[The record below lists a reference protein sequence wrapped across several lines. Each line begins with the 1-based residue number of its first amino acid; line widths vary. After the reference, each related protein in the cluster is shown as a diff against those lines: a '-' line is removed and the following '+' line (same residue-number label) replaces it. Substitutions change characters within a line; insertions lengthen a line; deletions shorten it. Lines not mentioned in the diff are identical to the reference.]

1 MNLLLVDAVDFPFGG
16 AHSVH
21 ISLLMKGLS
30 ENKANASLI
39 IPYGR
44 KREAASANNRKFGHF
59 DGIPYCFVRYSKTI
73 KKGFRFLD
81 IFIGAIHTAALIY
94 RRKKKNK
101 VDAVIL
107 GGIVDILRDSP
118 IIIACAI
125 FRVPIYFW
133 FVEKAS
139 LSEDYRGIAG
149 YFNQKSQQFSE
160 RYLPKIAAGVIVI
173 STNLKKHYL
182 KHLPESKILIN
193 PILVSEVTHDSIKKG
208 SLAVVKQKL
217 QATLTGQRLLV
228 YSGSFGEKD
237 GIFYLIDAFEEVV
250 KTYPD
255 TVFVMTGKNAN
266 EAFMNEIRSYIKQ
279 HGLQDKIR
287 LVGFINA
294 DELLCYNMMADILL
308 ACRSN
313 SAFANHGFPWK
324 LGEYC
329 MTGRP
334 IIATNVSDIENYF
347 INNESLFIVAPNNPA
362 AIAEK
367 VKYIFNDYS
376 NAMEVAKKGKQT
388 ALKEFGYFEKGADVV
403 KFIQANTK
411 IKTSFDKL

>member
-21 ISLLMKGLS
+21 VNLLMKGLR
-30 ENKANASLI
+30 ENKSRASLI

-44 KREAASANNRKFGHF
+44 KREALSATKKKYGHF
-59 DGIPYCFVRYSKTI
+59 DGIPYCFVKYSKSI
-73 KKGFRFLD
+73 VKGFRFLD
-81 IFIGAIHTAALIY
+81 IFIGAIQTAALIY
-94 RRKKKNK
+94 RRKKKK
-101 VDAVIL
+101 KLDAVIL

-118 IIIACAI
+118 IILCCAI

-133 FVEKAS
+133 LVEKAS

-149 YFNQKSQQFSE
+149 KLNCKSQKLTE
-160 RYLPKIAAGVIVI
+160 RYLPKFARGVIVI
-173 STNLKKHYL
+173 SSNLKKYYL
-182 KHLPESKILIN
+182 KYLPESKILIN
-193 PILVSEVTHDSIKKG
+193 PILVSEATHKTVSSQSVEI
-208 SLAVVKQKL
+208 VKQRL
-217 QATLTGQRLLV
+217 QASLKGKRLLV

-237 GIFYLIDAFEEVV
+237 GIFYLIDAFAEVV

-266 EAFMNEIRSYIKQ
+266 EAFMTEIKNYIQ
-279 HGLQDKIR
+279 RLGLQDKIQ

-294 DELLCYNMMADILL
+294 DELLCYNMLADILL

-329 MTGRP
+329 MTERP
-334 IIATNVSDIENYF
+334 VIATNVSDIEKYF
-347 INNESLFIVAPNNPA
+347 VNNENLFIVEPNNPA

-367 VKYIFNDYS
+367 VKYVFNDY
-376 NAMEVAKKGKQT
+376 QH
-388 ALKEFGYFEKGADVV
+388 ALKEFGYFEKAKDVID
-403 KFIQANTK
+403 FIEANK
-411 IKTSFDKL
+411 K

>member
-21 ISLLMKGLS
+21 ISLLMKGLR

-44 KREAASANNRKFGHF
+44 KREAASSNNRKYGHF
-59 DGIPYCFVRYSKTI
+59 EGIPYCFVRYSKTI

-81 IFIGAIHTAALIY
+81 IFIGALHTAALIY
-94 RRKKKNK
+94 RRKKKKK

-118 IIIACAI
+118 IIIACALC
-125 FRVPIYFW
+125 RVPLYFW

-149 YFNQKSQQFSE
+149 VFNQKSQQLSE
-160 RYLPKIAAGVIVI
+160 RYLSKFAAGVIVI
-173 STNLKKHYL
+173 SSNLKKHYL
-182 KHLPESKILIN
+182 KYLPESKILIN
-193 PILVSEVTHDSIKKG
+193 PILVAEDTYDSIRKQ
-208 SLAVVKQKL
+208 SIDIVKEKI
-217 QATLTGQRLLV
+217 QAGIAGNRLLV

-237 GIFYLIDAFEEVV
+237 GVFYLIDAFADVV
-250 KTYPD
+250 KTYPN

-266 EAFMNEIRSYIKQ
+266 EAFMEEIRSYIKQ
-279 HGLQDKIR
+279 QGLQEKIK
-287 LVGFINA
+287 LVGFIKSN
-294 DELLCYNMMADILL
+294 ELLSYNMLADILL

-313 SAFANHGFPWK
+313 SPFANHGFPWK

-329 MTGRP
+329 MTARP

-347 INNESLFIVAPNNPA
+347 VNNQSLFIVEPNNPA

-367 VKYIFNDYS
+367 VKYIFNDYEQ
-376 NAMEVAKKGKQT
+376 ALEVAKRGKDT
-388 ALKEFGYFEKGADVV
+388 ALKQFGYFEKGKDVTE
-403 KFIQANTK
+403 FIAANTK
-411 IKTSFDKL
+411 IKN